1 MSTIASPRAS
11 SSIRSPSSSRTS
23 LDNPSGRPTA
33 PGTTRRNRAAL
44 RDYYGLKGTQPAS
57 SPDPSTRTPLAPE
70 DAEDDGGISE
80 LDKDGFDAAG
90 YVNEILS
97 KQGLSGVLRVES
109 DLVSQIRNLDGER
122 KSLVYDNYSKL
133 IAATDTI
140 RKMRTNMD
148 PLAPTTSTLSPA
160 ISHIAEIAAVL
171 SRDMQDRTPTAPS
184 ITLEKEG
191 REGKAGAKETVRWV
205 LDAPRRLRD
214 LVDEGKEEE
223 ADKEWE
229 IVREVLEKWRGVKG
243 VKEVGMECEAIIL
256 NEDT

>member
-11 SSIRSPSSSRTS
+11 TSIRSPSSSRTS
-23 LDNPSGRPTA
+23 LEGPSGRPAA

-44 RDYYGLKGTQPAS
+44 RDYYGLKGTQPPS
-57 SPDPSTRTPLAPE
+57 SPDPSSRTPLAPE
-70 DAEDDGGISE
+70 EPEDDGISE
-80 LDKDGFDAAG
+80 LDKDGFDAPG
-90 YVNEILS
+90 YVNGILS

-171 SRDMQDRTPTAPS
+171 SKDMQDRTPSAPS
-184 ITLEKEG
+184 ITLVKEG
-191 REGKAGAKETVRWV
+191 GEGKQGARETVRWV
-205 LDAPRRLRD
+205 LDAPRRLRE

-229 IVREVLEKWRGVKG
+229 VVSAVLEKWRGVKG

-256 NEDT
+256 NEET